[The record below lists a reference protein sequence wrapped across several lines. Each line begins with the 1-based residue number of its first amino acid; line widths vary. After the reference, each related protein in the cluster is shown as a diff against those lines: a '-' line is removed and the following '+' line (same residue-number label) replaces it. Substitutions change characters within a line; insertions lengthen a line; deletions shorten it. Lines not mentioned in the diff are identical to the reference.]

1 MYINGQINIIENLN
15 KLLYWIDSE
24 EYKGYDPYDTLNA
37 PIFSYVKSI
46 YIKYITLQIN
56 KYLPINIRP
65 LIGVKKDYSPK
76 GMALFLNAYSKLLRI
91 PELSSIYGLLIRG
104 IEKQLSWIK
113 NNKINLD
120 DTICW
125 AMNFPLSNIQEERT
139 KNDPS
144 SVLNCFMGE
153 ALYEYYINTKDPE
166 ILNLLIG
173 ISNFLNNKIP
183 ITEATYGLCYSYTQ
197 HRKDIVFNANMHV
210 AEFFAKLYKLTDN
223 EEYKYIAKKCVNFTL
238 KYQKSDGRWEY
249 SISEN
254 GQERHQYDFHQ
265 GFILCS
271 LYDYMILCNDQR
283 DQVIEALQ
291 KGYNFYKSLFY
302 HGKSYWRY
310 PKKYPIDIHNQ
321 AMGIICFS
329 KLSNIFNDSLKQAEE
344 IFIWTINNMQDKKG
358 FFYTHSYPLIK
369 NKIPYIRWG
378 QAWMCLAF
386 AEWLPKMEGYNGKF

>member
-1 MYINGQINIIENLN
+1 MYINEQINIIEDLN

-24 EYKGYDPYDTLNA
+24 GYKGYDPYDTLNA

-46 YIKYITLQIN
+46 YIKYIALQIN

-65 LIGVKKDYSPK
+65 LIGLKKDYSPK
-76 GMALFLNAYSKLLRI
+76 GIALFLNAYSKLMRI
-91 PELSSIYGLLIRG
+91 PELSSIYGLLNRG
-104 IEKQLSWIK
+104 IEKQLFWIK
-113 NNKINLD
+113 NNKINLN

-125 AMNFPLSNIQEERT
+125 AMNFPLSNIQEERS

-183 ITEATYGLCYSYTQ
+183 VTKTNYGLCYSYTQ

-210 AEFFAKLYKLTDN
+210 AEFYSKLYKLTDN
-223 EEYKYIAKKCVNFTL
+223 EEYKYIAKKCVNFTI
-238 KYQKSDGRWEY
+238 KNQKSDGRWEY

-271 LYDYMILCNDQR
+271 LYDYMILCNDHR
-283 DQVIEALQ
+283 DEVIGALQ
-291 KGYNFYKSLFY
+291 KGYIFYKSLFY
-302 HGKSYWRY
+302 RGKSYWRY

-386 AEWLPKMEGYNGKF
+386 AECLQKMEDYNGKF